1 MKLVALLLVGARAGI
16 SPKTK
21 SAQCPIYFASVRAGG
36 KQRTITDAATAQ
48 DRLLDRRRHLVTDG
62 HQPDGYGIG
71 RSAFR

>member
-21 SAQCPIYFASVRAGG
+21 SRPVSNLLCAYAAGG
-36 KQRTITDAATAQ
+36 KQRTITDATTAQ
-48 DRLLDRRRHLVTDG
+48 DRLLHGRRHVVTDG